1 MSVADD
7 ASTAPSS
14 LMYEARSTHESL
26 SEWGDTQDDASI
38 ATGTETTSYADGR
51 GLEEGDASVV
61 DGEGDGEDG
70 DAEYKEVE
78 AVPWACKVN
87 LHRRFRV
94 AYMAL
99 RFV

>member
-1 MSVADD
+1 MSVAEDD
-7 ASTAPSS
+7 ASTAPAS

-51 GLEEGDASVV
+51 GLEEGDISVV

-78 AVPWACKVN
+78 AVPWACKV
-87 LHRRFRV
+87 
-94 AYMAL
+94 
-99 RFV
+99 